1 MSLRRR
7 FWSLTGSWTWRD
19 CGRHLGV
26 ELGLGVGLAVALG
39 LELVW
44 ESGSALD
51 LEWGVGDVDG
61 NGFGVAVGL
70 DRELRGLDAHT
81 AMLRS
86 RLVISNSE
94 FKRARHAR
102 SPLVCLP

>member
-1 MSLRRR
+1 MVWEFDLVLASDSL
-7 FWSLTGSWTWRD
+7 LHWR
-19 CGRHLGV
+19 
-26 ELGLGVGLAVALG
+26 

-44 ESGSALD
+44 ESGSAVD